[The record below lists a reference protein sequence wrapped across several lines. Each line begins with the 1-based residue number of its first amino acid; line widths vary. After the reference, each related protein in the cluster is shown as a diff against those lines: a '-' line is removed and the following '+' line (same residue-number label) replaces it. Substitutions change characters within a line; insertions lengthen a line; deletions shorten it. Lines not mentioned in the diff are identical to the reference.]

1 VFFLC
6 GLCVEILLSL
16 LLTYNSP
23 RIHVLIPTVSKA
35 PRVTIIGSYI
45 VALVMD
51 MDRLPIEGETV
62 VGRDF
67 HTTFGGKG
75 SNAGVSAARLG
86 AETFFLGKL
95 GRDSFAADFIT
106 MLDREHVHREKV
118 LYSETLP
125 TGVGIILFNSIG
137 TNLIA
142 IDPGANA
149 QLSPADLEAHIDCI
163 RESSVIVSPLEIPL
177 ATALHGARLAK
188 QHGVKS
194 ILNPAPACDL
204 RKSDLSSIFALT
216 PNETEART
224 CLGLPAADPTPD
236 EELAAALLALGT
248 EHVII
253 TRGAQGV
260 LWASKHAFK
269 KIPALKV
276 NPIDTVGAGDAFNAG
291 LAVGLSE
298 NESVPH
304 SIALGIT
311 AASLSTEKRETLAS
325 YPYRPEVNQRLPE
338 ILDALN

>member
-1 VFFLC
+1 V
-6 GLCVEILLSL
+6 
-16 LLTYNSP
+16 
-23 RIHVLIPTVSKA
+23 RITRR
-35 PRVTIIGSYI
+35 RVTIIGSYI

-75 SNAGVSAARLG
+75 SNAAVSSARLG
-86 AETFFLGKL
+86 AETFFLGKV

-106 MLDREHVHREKV
+106 MLDREGVHREKV
-118 LYSETLP
+118 LYSPNLP

-142 IDPGANA
+142 IDPGANT
-149 QLSPADLEAHIDCI
+149 QLSPADLEAHIDTI

-177 ATALHGARLAK
+177 DTALAGARLAK
-188 QHGVKS
+188 QHGVKA

-204 RKSDLSSIFALT
+204 RKSDLSSVFALT

-224 CLGLPAADPTPD
+224 CLGLPAADPAPD
-236 EELAAALLALGT
+236 EELAAALLALGP

-260 LWASKHAFK
+260 LWASKNAIK

-298 NESVPH
+298 NESVAH

-325 YPYRPEVNQRLPE
+325 YPYRPEVNQRLTE
-338 ILDALN
+338 ILQATA

>member
-1 VFFLC
+1 MHGVR
-6 GLCVEILLSL
+6 
-16 LLTYNSP
+16 TP
-23 RIHVLIPTVSKA
+23 RR
-35 PRVTIIGSYI
+35 RVTVIGSYI

-75 SNAGVSAARLG
+75 SNAAVSAARLG
-86 AETFFLGKL
+86 AETFFLGKV
-95 GRDSFAADFIT
+95 GHDSFAAEFIS
-106 MLDREHVHREKV
+106 MLDREGIHREKV
-118 LYSETLP
+118 LYSPNLP

-142 IDPGANA
+142 IDPGANT
-149 QLSPADLEAHIDCI
+149 QLSPSDLEEHIETI
-163 RESSVIVSPLEIPL
+163 RDSSVIVSPLEIPL
-177 ATALHGARLAK
+177 ATAAAGARLAK
-188 QHGVKS
+188 EHGVKA
-194 ILNPAPACDL
+194 ILNPAPACNL
-204 RKSDLSSIFALT
+204 RGTDLSCVFALT

-224 CLGLPAADPTPD
+224 CLGLSAADSAPD
-236 EELAAALLALGT
+236 EELATALLALGP
-248 EHVII
+248 EHVML

-260 LWASKHAFK
+260 LWASKNGIK

-298 NESVPH
+298 GESVPH

-311 AASLSTEKRETLAS
+311 TASLSTEKRETLAS
-325 YPYRPEVNQRLPE
+325 YPYRTQVDQRLPE
-338 ILDALN
+338 ILDALS